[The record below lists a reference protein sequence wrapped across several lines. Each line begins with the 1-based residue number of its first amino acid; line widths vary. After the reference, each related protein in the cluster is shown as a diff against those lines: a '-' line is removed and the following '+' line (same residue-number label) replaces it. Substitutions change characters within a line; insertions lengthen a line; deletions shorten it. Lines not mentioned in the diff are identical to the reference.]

1 MIMNLIIIN
10 RIINT
15 ECKGGSEF
23 YKNVNVTIDFIT
35 WRFSK
40 VMYEIKKEIGIWKHA
55 KLKKIIHNLSSN
67 FTY

>member
-1 MIMNLIIIN
+1 MINTIQKIVLYLEINNTKPIFKYYANIMIMNLIIIN

-35 WRFSK
+35 
-40 VMYEIKKEIGIWKHA
+40 
-55 KLKKIIHNLSSN
+55 
-67 FTY
+67 

>member
-1 MIMNLIIIN
+1 MMINTIKKIVLYLEINNTKPIFKYYANIMIMNLIIIN

-35 WRFSK
+35 
-40 VMYEIKKEIGIWKHA
+40 
-55 KLKKIIHNLSSN
+55 
-67 FTY
+67 